1 MPRGSE
7 RHTLIPWERS
17 LKIDFRWLFSGDF
30 SEETFSTLPF
40 KLEKIHSTEFIMR
53 IFWYKINDYENNIK
67 SNRLYNKSAYYF
79 CFRSLHSIWFCVP
92 PLGMENTQRFLDTQ
106 FDLLLRPVWLLV
118 LFYKCGQCESPV
130 WAAWSWTEPHAQNNN
145 MSYDITRGT
154 QLCRSKHGGQ
164 WGPAPQFCLCVD
176 VQHNHEEMTTYYF
189 FSWWLPPPPEQR
201 LLFLQGGVSGWRLWA
216 QSGEWIS
223 HKKKVFRQNIKMSKV
238 EWDVKVAWILIR
250 LLRSSLDWKEKN

>member
-106 FDLLLRPVWLLV
+106 FDLLLRPDF
-118 LFYKCGQCESPV
+118 LFGCSCYFTNVASARAQCGLHGPELNRMHKTTTCHMTSH
-130 WAAWSWTEPHAQNNN
+130 AAHSCAEAVCL
-145 MSYDITRGT
+145 DEGF
-154 QLCRSKHGGQ
+154 
-164 WGPAPQFCLCVD
+164 GPRVANGF
-176 VQHNHEEMTTYYF
+176 H
-189 FSWWLPPPPEQR
+189 
-201 LLFLQGGVSGWRLWA
+201 
-216 QSGEWIS
+216 I
-223 HKKKVFRQNIKMSKV
+223 KKKFSAKISRCQK
-238 EWDVKVAWILIR
+238 
-250 LLRSSLDWKEKN
+250 SSGM